1 VTEAPDTLKEATLK
15 ETTLKEA
22 GGPGRFAAPAALRV
36 VLAAPQD
43 LNARLRALLR
53 TSELALVLLAIAVG
67 GAAGVLVS
75 LMAETSQILH
85 SLLFGIPL
93 DVRLSATDE
102 IAPFRALVAPVAGG
116 LIVALIEMARRL
128 YNRGVAVDP
137 IEANAL
143 RGGRMSLRDS
153 IIVTLQTLVSN
164 GFGASVGLEAGYTQ
178 ISSGVASRLGMNLNL
193 RRSDLRILV
202 GCAAAGAIAAAFGAP
217 LTGAFYAFELIIGV
231 YSVANVTAVMAGS
244 IAGFTSAAAFAPLTN
259 GAPYSIHAPAIGGIH
274 PIHYLVLVGLGLVTS
289 VVAIAVMRLV
299 AMVEQG
305 FEWSRTP
312 AWARPAV
319 GGLMIGLLA
328 LVTPQVLAAG
338 HGAMKLDL
346 QLDLAPKFLLGL
358 IILKLIAAMI
368 SLGSGF
374 RGGLFFA
381 SLFVGC
387 LIGKLFG
394 LAEAAVFPDIAL
406 DPMACVLTGM
416 GAFAVGIVG
425 GPLTMSF
432 LVLETTGDYGLTGA
446 VLATCV
452 ATSLTVREMFG
463 YSFSTWR
470 LHLRGETIRSAN
482 DVSWMRN
489 LTVKRLMRTDVAIAP
504 GAMTVAEFRR
514 THPLGGR
521 HMVVAVDEHGA
532 YQGLVPTAEAYS
544 QELDARA
551 ETTRILDLATHTDM
565 ALLPDM
571 NVKTAMDTFERAEA
585 ETLAVVADE
594 QSRRVVGLLTEAY
607 ATRRYA
613 EELDQ
618 ANRTLSG
625 ETR

>member
-1 VTEAPDTLKEATLK
+1 MATEAPDTLKEV
-15 ETTLKEA
+15 
-22 GGPGRFAAPAALRV
+22 GGPGRFAAPDALRV
-36 VLAAPQD
+36 VLAAPKD
-43 LNARLRALLR
+43 LNARLRALVR
-53 TSELALVLLAIAVG
+53 TSELALVLLSIAVG
-67 GAAGVLVS
+67 GAAGALVTVMS
-75 LMAETSQILH
+75 GISQLLH
-85 SLLFGIPL
+85 STLFGIPL

-102 IAPFRALVAPVAGG
+102 VAPLRAILAPVAGG
-116 LIVALIEMARRL
+116 LIVALIELARRL
-128 YNRGVAVDP
+128 HNRGGAVDP

-153 IIVTLQTLVSN
+153 LIVSLQTLVSN

-178 ISSGVASRLGMNLNL
+178 ISSGVASRLGIKLNM

-202 GCAAAGAIAAAFGAP
+202 GCGAAGAIAAAFGAP

-244 IAGFTSAAAFAPLTN
+244 ISGFTVAAAFAPLTN

-274 PIHYLVLVGLGLVTS
+274 PIHYVVLVGLGLVTS
-289 VVAIAVMRLV
+289 AVAIAVMRLV
-299 AMVEQG
+299 AMVEQT

-312 AWARPAV
+312 PWLRPAV
-319 GGLMIGLLA
+319 GGLMVGLLA
-328 LVTPQVLAAG
+328 LVTPQVLGAG

-346 QLDLAPKFLLGL
+346 QLDLAPKFILGL
-358 IILKLIAAMI
+358 IILKLMAALVSI
-368 SLGSGF
+368 GSGF

-381 SLFVGC
+381 SLFVGS

-416 GAFAVGIVG
+416 GAFAVGVVG

-452 ATSLTVREMFG
+452 ATSLTVREVFG

-489 LTVKRLMRTDVAIAP
+489 LTVKRLMRTDVAMSP
-504 GAMTVAEFRR
+504 GDMTVAEFRR
-514 THPLGGR
+514 HHPLGAR
-521 HMVVAVDEHGA
+521 HMVVAVDSQGG
-532 YQGLVPTAEAYS
+532 YQGLIPTAEAFA

-551 ETTRILDLATHTDM
+551 DLTPILSLARHRDA

-571 NVKTAMDTFERAEA
+571 NVKTAMATFERAEA

-594 QSRRVVGLLTEAY
+594 QSRKVVGLLTEAY